1 MKVFTRCL
9 MMMALFSMTLF
20 PMTTSSF
27 AQDASNAVEGG
38 GVNVEGW
45 MGEVDAREAEKG
57 LTIDDAIFAMT
68 DDGIHMKTG
77 PSSTYW
83 SNDTMT
89 EGSFTVMATF
99 TEPEYMSLSDHPH
112 PSGLIIGGKNMG
124 TENQSFVYCMA
135 YGNGK
140 FLVRGFS
147 PEPFRLN
154 GDRQE
159 EHEAVNTAAG
169 EGEAV
174 TQAIAISVT
183 ESTVSCSINGTEVWS
198 RPKSEVVGEGLLS
211 STDGYVGLRVGHN
224 AEATV
229 SGFHVMDR

>member
-1 MKVFTRCL
+1 
-9 MMMALFSMTLF
+9 MALFSMTLLLMPF
-20 PMTTSSF
+20 FSGTMSSF
-27 AQDASNAVEGG
+27 AQDASNPVEGG
-38 GVNVEGW
+38 GVNVDGW
-45 MGEVDAREAEKG
+45 MGAVDARESGRG
-57 LTIDDAIFAMT
+57 LTINDAIFQST

-83 SNDTMT
+83 SKDSMT

-112 PSGLIIGGKNMG
+112 PSGLIIGGKDMG
-124 TENQSFVYCMA
+124 SENQTFVYCMA

-154 GDRQE
+154 GDHQE
-159 EHEAVNTAAG
+159 THEAVNTAAG
-169 EGEAV
+169 EGEPV

-183 ESTVSCSINGTEVWS
+183 ESTVSCTINGTEVWS

-224 AEATV
+224 AESTV
-229 SGFHVMDR
+229 SGFHVMVN

>member
-1 MKVFTRCL
+1 MKVFTRHL
-9 MMMALFSMTLF
+9 PLTALLF
-20 PMTTSSF
+20 GALLSTPAV

-45 MGEVDAREAEKG
+45 MGEVDAREAEKD
-57 LTIDDAIFAMT
+57 LTINDAIFELT

-83 SNDTMT
+83 SDDTMT

-99 TEPEYMSLSDHPH
+99 TEPEFMSLSGHPH
-112 PSGLIIGGKNMG
+112 PSGLIIGGKDMG
-124 TENQSFVYCMA
+124 TANQSFVYCMA

-154 GDRQE
+154 GDSQE
-159 EHEAVNTAAG
+159 AHEAVNTAAG
-169 EGEAV
+169 EGEPV
-174 TQAIAISVT
+174 SQAISMTVT
-183 ESTVSCSINGTEVWS
+183 ETTVSCTINGTEVWS
-198 RPKSEVVGEGLLS
+198 RAKSEVVGEGLLS

-229 SGFHVMDR
+229 SGFHVMNN